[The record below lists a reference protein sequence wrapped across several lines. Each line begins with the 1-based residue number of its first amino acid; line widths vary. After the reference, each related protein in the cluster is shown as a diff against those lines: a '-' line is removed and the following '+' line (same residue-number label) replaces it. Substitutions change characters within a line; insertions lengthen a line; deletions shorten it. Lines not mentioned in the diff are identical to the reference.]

1 MLNYLNISQ
10 IVYYFIFYSFF
21 GYFLENLYLIYES
34 KKFVNSGFLI
44 GPFCPIYAV
53 SALSLFIFFEPI
65 SQHPLFFF
73 LGAIILTSVIEYTTS
88 LILESVFKTKWWD
101 YSNEKFNLH
110 GRICLKTSLSWGV
123 LSTFIYYF
131 VHPSVEIITNKIGNT
146 LPSYIP
152 YLIILYF
159 LIDFSLTIN
168 SLVNL
173 KIIYLKLKKLGD
185 KYEENL
191 IKFKK
196 EHLSKIDFD
205 EIKENFQQ
213 KQSQIYNK
221 LKKKYKRLPKAFP
234 NINIIINQFKKD

>member
-10 IVYYFIFYSFF
+10 LVYYFLFYSSF
-21 GYFLENLYLIYES
+21 GWLLEILYASYKS
-34 KKFVNSGFLI
+34 KKFVNRGFLI

-53 SALSLFIFFEPI
+53 GAISLFIFLKPI
-65 SQHPLFFF
+65 TQHPLLFFI
-73 LGAIILTSVIEYTTS
+73 GAIIITSVIEYITG

-110 GRICLKTSLSWGV
+110 GKICLKISVSWGV
-123 LSTFIYYF
+123 LSTFIFYF
-131 VHPSVEIITNKIGNT
+131 IHPSVEALTFKISNT
-146 LPSYIP
+146 LPFYFP

-159 LIDFSLTIN
+159 LIDFSFTIN

-173 KIIYLKLKKLGD
+173 KIIHSKLKKLKD
-185 KYEENL
+185 KYEQDL
-191 IKFKK
+191 IEFKE

-213 KQSQIYNK
+213 KQSQIYNN

-234 NINIIINQFKKD
+234 NINKIINQLKKD